1 MVIGIWKV
9 ESPDASVF
17 GKRIYQV
24 YSLSFQL
31 FCYSA
36 ALSLLVEIP
45 SLVKTDV
52 AIAMDNANKFLVY
65 IVIIIKMIAWQ
76 SRRMVNLLRVLL
88 EQNRQLQKAS
98 RTELHIRRLYRKH
111 ARYNHNLML
120 VLVTSGTVI
129 AISIATVGGVNL
141 YHFVNSPDNIN
152 ATEKPLPYRYWYPF
166 DPSKYYLVALVD
178 QNIRPT
184 FSCFCIG
191 VTSASLNS
199 LAIFVSVQ
207 LKVLQHQFEHFNRQE
222 QEALDC
228 LKLLCE
234 KHQRLIVYTTEFS
247 ESFKYIV
254 MLDYTVCSLT
264 FALLIL
270 QIIAGE
276 ELVITFTVLT
286 FTTLQ
291 LMTFSWN
298 CNEIILQSMELAKA
312 LFNSDW
318 YNQNRHA
325 KILIH
330 VMMMRCQKPLS
341 LRIGWLGVMD
351 LDAGI
356 SRLKLGYSYTS
367 IMKN

>member
-1 MVIGIWKV
+1 
-9 ESPDASVF
+9 
-17 GKRIYQV
+17 
-24 YSLSFQL
+24 
-31 FCYSA
+31 
-36 ALSLLVEIP
+36 
-45 SLVKTDV
+45 
-52 AIAMDNANKFLVY
+52 
-65 IVIIIKMIAWQ
+65 
-76 SRRMVNLLRVLL
+76 
-88 EQNRQLQKAS
+88 
-98 RTELHIRRLYRKH
+98 
-111 ARYNHNLML
+111 
-120 VLVTSGTVI
+120 
-129 AISIATVGGVNL
+129 
-141 YHFVNSPDNIN
+141 
-152 ATEKPLPYRYWYPF
+152 
-166 DPSKYYLVALVD
+166 
-178 QNIRPT
+178 
-184 FSCFCIG
+184 
-191 VTSASLNS
+191 
-199 LAIFVSVQ
+199 
-207 LKVLQHQFEHFNRQE
+207 
-222 QEALDC
+222 
-228 LKLLCE
+228 
-234 KHQRLIVYTTEFS
+234 
-247 ESFKYIV
+247 

-276 ELVITFTVLT
+276 ELLIKFTILT

-312 LFNSDW
+312 LFNRDW